1 MGHTPHIFDRSVAA
15 VLFTAV
21 YAGHNTHVF
30 GKSLAFRN
38 ACTKARS
45 VTDAGDAQCRAPCR
59 IMPVPR
65 EFSACGQ
72 SFIPHDR

>member
-1 MGHTPHIFDRSVAA
+1 MGNMPHIFDRPVAA
-15 VLFTAV
+15 VLFTAA

-30 GKSLAFRN
+30 GISPAFRN
-38 ACTKARS
+38 ARTKVRS
-45 VTDAGDAQCRAPCR
+45 VTNAGDAQCHAPCR

-65 EFSACGQ
+65 GFFACGQ